1 MNGPLIVIFRS
12 KRDSV
17 QNSFPN
23 HTKPRTPSTSTP
35 SRLIQTWSR
44 KSWTRSYLRFSKT
57 GRADLWTTFTS
68 QLRRM
73 YVENAEEEK
82 HASSHGILGFGRP
95 IRTDGPDPALEPW
108 SDLKISCSQPSKQSR
123 VPSTPIQVLV
133 GSHQSR
139 ILMSIVELTA
149 VVRCVWTNMLP
160 SLGALPRHHGN
171 RGKRTDEFRRIV
183 RITLYSSSTICERY
197 TTK

>member
-1 MNGPLIVIFRS
+1 MWTGPLIVIFRS

-57 GRADLWTTFTS
+57 GRADLWTMFTS

-82 HASSHGILGFGRP
+82 HASSRVRP
-95 IRTDGPDPALEPW
+95 PYQDRWAW
-108 SDLKISCSQPSKQSR
+108 S
-123 VPSTPIQVLV
+123 
-133 GSHQSR
+133 G
-139 ILMSIVELTA
+139 
-149 VVRCVWTNMLP
+149 
-160 SLGALPRHHGN
+160 LGALIRSKNLMQSAQQAIPGSIHTHPSPSRVAPVAHSHVH
-171 RGKRTDEFRRIV
+171 RGTHCGGEMCMDEHASIPWG
-183 RITLYSSSTICERY
+183 SS
-197 TTK
+197 